1 MQISITRDE
10 LLKPLGF
17 AAGVVERRQTLPV
30 LSNVLMQNKSG
41 KLLITGTDLEIEV
54 VADVSAESVT
64 EGEVTVPARKLL
76 DICKALPDN
85 ASIKITVDADKA
97 VVKSGKSRFSLVTMP
112 ATEFPNIETSE
123 WDIEFSIPQGALKK
137 LLEKTQFCMA
147 QQDVR
152 YYLNGLLL
160 EITKNKVKSVGTDG
174 HRMGV
179 SEVNVD
185 GLEVSDPT
193 QIIVPRKGIL
203 ELGRF
208 LDETDANASIKI
220 GKNHIRVELG
230 DLSFTSKLIDG
241 RFPDY
246 TKVIPTGQT
255 KKIVLDKQSFRQAIQ
270 RVSILSNEKYKGI
283 RIGLE
288 NNVMNISAHNPEHE
302 EAQEELPIDYSAE
315 AMEIGFNSTYIVDA
329 ANALPGD
336 KVNLGLAD
344 SNSSGTLTCEQDAQ
358 TIYVVMP
365 MRL

>member
-17 AAGVVERRQTLPV
+17 TAGVVERRQTLPV
-30 LSNVLMQNKSG
+30 LSNVLVQNKAG
-41 KLLITGTDLEIEV
+41 KLFITGTDLEIEV
-54 VADVSAESVT
+54 VAEVAAESVT
-64 EGEVTVPARKLL
+64 EGEVTLPARKLL

-85 ASIKITVDADKA
+85 SKININIESEKA

-112 ATEFPNIETSE
+112 ATEFPNIETSD

-152 YYLNGLLL
+152 YYLNGLLI
-160 EITKNKVKSVGTDG
+160 EINNNTIKAVGTDG

-179 SEVNVD
+179 SEVTVEGINAA
-185 GLEVSDPT
+185 ETT

-208 LDETDANASIKI
+208 LEETDAAVTVKI
-220 GKNHIRVELG
+220 GKNHIRADFG

-246 TKVIPTGQT
+246 TKVIPSSQT
-255 KKIVLDKQSFRQAIQ
+255 KSVALDKQSFRQAIQ

-288 NNVMNISAHNPEHE
+288 ANLMNISAHNPEQE
-302 EAQEELPIDYSAE
+302 EAQEEIVVDYNQE

-336 KVNLGLAD
+336 SVDLGLTD
-344 SNSSGTLTCEQDAQ
+344 SNSSGTLTSKLDKE